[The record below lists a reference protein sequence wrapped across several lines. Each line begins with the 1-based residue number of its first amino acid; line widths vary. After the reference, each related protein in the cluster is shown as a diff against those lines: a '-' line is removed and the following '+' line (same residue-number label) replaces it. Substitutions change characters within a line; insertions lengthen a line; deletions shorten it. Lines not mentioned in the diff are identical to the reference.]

1 MIIRK
6 WLSLIGLSLLLGNS
20 LAQAQTIT
28 TIEVESQ
35 GTITF
40 SPDSFVV
47 KIFLDYSSINISDR
61 LSEERFSEE
70 IVDVPVETYMSE
82 MDFNTV
88 VEDASPPVIEEEKS
102 PEQSRL
108 ERERYRRMEDSLQS
122 IKEKR
127 LLEFMTKIKSLGVL
141 FPKTDSEQ
149 SGYRFRSNSW
159 VQNFTSTQYREIDS
173 LSRQY
178 GRPLSMEMI
187 DIKMKNHDILKEG
200 AYRQAIE
207 NSKKEAE
214 ILAKAMGRKVGK
226 MANVK
231 TEAIDV
237 MDLLPMMLR
246 KEIQREVR
254 KSDRFMQPTLYQL
267 NQELGTDLFDKDRY
281 DNKQTIFW
289 TWTEKIH
296 VTYLLN

>member
-1 MIIRK
+1 MITRK
-6 WLSLIGLSLLLGNS
+6 LLSLVGLCLFVGNS
-20 LAQAQTIT
+20 FALAQTVT

-47 KIFLDYSSINISDR
+47 KLFLDYSSINISDH
-61 LSEERFSEE
+61 LIEENYSNE
-70 IVDVPVETYMSE
+70 IVDAPVEIDMAE
-82 MDFNTV
+82 MDYAPTV
-88 VEDASPPVIEEEKS
+88 EVEEPPVIEEEKS
-102 PEQSRL
+102 PEQIRI
-108 ERERYRRMEDSLQS
+108 EREKYRRIEDSLQLLR
-122 IKEKR
+122 EKR
-127 LLEFMTKIKSLGVL
+127 LLEFMAKLKSLGVR
-141 FPKTDSEQ
+141 FPMSDRKQ
-149 SGYRFRSNSW
+149 QGYSFRSNSW

-187 DIKMKNHDILKEG
+187 DIKMKNHDLLKEG

-207 NSKKEAE
+207 NSKKEAA

-226 MANVK
+226 MATVK

-267 NQELGTDLFDKDRY
+267 SQELGTELFEKDRY
-281 DNKQTIFW
+281 DNKQIIFW